1 MCQQVKA
8 GGDDDFAAF
17 LDALRRLVEGARPES
32 LSDRVPAP
40 FREAWEAVVRG
51 ISD

>member
-1 MCQQVKA
+1 MKA
-8 GGDDDFAAF
+8 AGDEDFAAF

-32 LSDRVPAP
+32 LGDRVPAP